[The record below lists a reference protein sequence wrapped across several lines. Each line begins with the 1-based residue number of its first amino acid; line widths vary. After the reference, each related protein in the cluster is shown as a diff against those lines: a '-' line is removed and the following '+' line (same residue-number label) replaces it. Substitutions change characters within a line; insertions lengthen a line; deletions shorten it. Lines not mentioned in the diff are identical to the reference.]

1 MTYNSPCDWYF
12 NLPMVLLG
20 LRTAIKSD
28 YELSPIEMV
37 LGSPVRLPGEF
48 FTPLPSNEAW
58 NAHHVLKRIPNF
70 MKNLKAPQTRSP
82 LTCKSYVP
90 KDLTNCSHVWLRIRR
105 VKRPLQPPYIG
116 PYLVLSRH
124 PKYLTIFRDG
134 KSVNV
139 SIDNVKP
146 ALDYD
151 QYDDHRQTSF
161 TSNLADISA
170 YSTGQSVGTA
180 TPPSSPCHDTKRKR
194 KLPRRSDDYELY

>member
-1 MTYNSPCDWYF
+1 MLWITIQYGKPTE
-12 NLPMVLLG
+12 
-20 LRTAIKSD
+20 R
-28 YELSPIEMV
+28 
-37 LGSPVRLPGEF
+37 
-48 FTPLPSNEAW
+48 SN
-58 NAHHVLKRIPNF
+58 
-70 MKNLKAPQTRSP
+70 
-82 LTCKSYVP
+82 
-90 KDLTNCSHVWLRIRR
+90 LTNCSHVWLRIRR

-124 PKYLTIFRDG
+124 PKYLTIFRDC

-170 YSTGQSVGTA
+170 YSTGQSVGTV

-194 KLPRRSDDYELY
+194 KLPRRFDDFELYWNCCVLYLFVVLMFVCLVPLITNSGLRLT